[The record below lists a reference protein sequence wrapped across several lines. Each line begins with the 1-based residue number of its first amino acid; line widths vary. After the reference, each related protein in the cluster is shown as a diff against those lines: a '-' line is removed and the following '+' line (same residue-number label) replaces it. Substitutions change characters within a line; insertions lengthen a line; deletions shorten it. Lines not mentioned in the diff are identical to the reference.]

1 MPIRGTNNRYDVYD
15 NGDSVTMIR
24 NDNTEDSPYNPNMI
38 EFQKPTESTTKPG
51 TYDGVSEYRH
61 NLLVNNL
68 TDTNLDRYTPSGNP
82 AVSTGAPG
90 EASRP
95 SSGSSLTGGFSFSG
109 TRPTYTSPY
118 QDQIDALLSQIQN
131 RPDFSYNYVEDPTYE
146 IYRDQYT
153 REGNLAMRDAI
164 GNSAALSGGYG
175 NSYGT
180 TAGSQAYQ
188 AYLGQLNA
196 IVPELEQLAYQRYQ
210 DEGTDLYNQLSALS
224 ALENAAYGQYRD
236 QVGDYYNDYQL
247 AYQEYSDALA
257 QQNYQNEFDYQRG
270 QDNLAYSQWLQE
282 FEQAQQEAA
291 RDLAY
296 RYAAAGMMYPYD
308 DAAQSVQYLDG
319 GTSGSTGGSRGNGGS
334 GDDDY
339 EDEDYTEETDS
350 GRNWSYTHD
359 VILNNYGNDLENGT
373 ATGGEIADRL
383 AGLLGL
389 GQLTDDETVDI
400 ASQLGILEE
409 LRRMLNNGS
418 GIPTYQEPGR
428 ESYTSNRFTNVGMTY

>member
-296 RYAAAGMMYPYD
+296 RYAAAGMVYPYD

-319 GTSGSTGGSRGNGGS
+319 GTGGSSTGSRSSGSGNRDDEPDTTDRDTGNGGLS
-334 GDDDY
+334 
-339 EDEDYTEETDS
+339 ETDQEMFA
-350 GRNWSYTHD
+350 RLDRTIAEVQPH
-359 VILNNYGNDLENGT
+359 
-373 ATGGEIADRL
+373 IADKRL
-383 AGLLGL
+383 LADQVKQLLDTNDASDDVAKLLIRKYNLDSYFVDGVSSSVANSFTSAGNALLQAMN
-389 GQLTDDETVDI
+389 QL
-400 ASQLGILEE
+400 
-409 LRRMLNNGS
+409 R
-418 GIPTYQEPGR
+418 
-428 ESYTSNRFTNVGMTY
+428 

>member
-236 QVGDYYNDYQL
+236 SVGDYYNDYQL

-296 RYAAAGMMYPYD
+296 RYAAAGMVYPYD
-308 DAAQSVQYLDG
+308 DASSSVQYLSG
-319 GTSGSTGGSRGNGGS
+319 GTTGGSSNGSRS
-334 GDDDY
+334 GGKGG
-339 EDEDYTEETDS
+339 EDDYTEEPTA
-350 GRNWSYTHD
+350 GQNWSYLHD
-359 VILNNYGNDLENGT
+359 TLLNNYGNDLDAGVSKTEIAGRISRLTDMGQLDSDEAADIAAKLDIEDELITVIENGEGI
-373 ATGGEIADRL
+373 ATSLPNRL
-383 AGLLGL
+383 
-389 GQLTDDETVDI
+389 E
-400 ASQLGILEE
+400 
-409 LRRMLNNGS
+409 RRPN
-418 GIPTYQEPGR
+418 
-428 ESYTSNRFTNVGMTY
+428 NRFDAVGMIK

>member
-24 NDNTEDSPYNPNMI
+24 NDNTEDSPFNPNMI
-38 EFQKPTESTTKPG
+38 EFQKPTESTTSPG

-68 TDTNLDRYTPSGNP
+68 TDTNLDQYTPSGNP
-82 AVSTGAPG
+82 ARPTGAPG

-95 SSGSSLTGGFSFSG
+95 SSGSSITGGFSFSG
-109 TRPTYTSPY
+109 TRPSYTSPY

-257 QQNYQNEFDYQRG
+257 QENYRNEFDYQRG

-296 RYAAAGMMYPYD
+296 RYAAAGMVYPYD
-308 DAAQSVQYLDG
+308 DAAQSVQYLSG
-319 GTSGSTGGSRGNGGS
+319 GTGGSSTGSRSSGS
-334 GDDDY
+334 GSEDD
-339 EDEDYTEETDS
+339 DYTEEPSS
-350 GRNWSYTHD
+350 GQNWSYLHD
-359 VILNNYGNDLENGT
+359 TLLNNYGQDQRNGT
-373 ATGGEIADRL
+373 ASNSEIGQRL
-383 AGLLGL
+383 ANLVAL
-389 GQLTDDETVDI
+389 GQLEDDEAIDI
-400 ASQLGILEE
+400 AEQLGIMAAFSSATANLNSSG
-409 LRRMLNNGS
+409 RMPTNNIS
-418 GIPTYQEPGR
+418 
-428 ESYTSNRFTNVGMTY
+428 SYRNNLSQ

>member
-38 EFQKPTESTTKPG
+38 EFQKPTESNTNPG

-68 TDTNLDRYTPSGNP
+68 TDTNLDQYTPSGNP

-109 TRPTYTSPY
+109 TRPSYNSPY

-131 RPDFSYNYVEDPTYE
+131 WPDFSYNYIEDPTYE

-257 QQNYQNEFDYQRG
+257 QENYQNNFDYQRG

-282 FEQAQQEAA
+282 FNQAQQEAA

-296 RYAAAGMMYPYD
+296 RYAAAGMVYPYD
-308 DAAQSVQYLDG
+308 DAAQSVQYLSG
-319 GTSGSTGGSRGNGGS
+319 GTGGSSTGSRSSGSS

-339 EDEDYTEETDS
+339 TEESTS
-350 GRNWSYTHD
+350 GQNWSYLHD
-359 VILNNYGNDLENGT
+359 TLLNNYGNDIANGT
-373 ATGGEIADRL
+373 ASREEIAARVARL
-383 AGLLGL
+383 EDMGELSDA
-389 GQLTDDETVDI
+389 EAEDI
-400 ASQLGILEE
+400 AEQLGIEEEMLEAIS
-409 LRRMLNNGS
+409 NGS
-418 GIPTYQEPGR
+418 GMASTLPNSYQSRPT
-428 ESYTSNRFTNVGMTY
+428 NRFDVVSMIK

>member
-38 EFQKPTESTTKPG
+38 EFQKPTESNTNPG

-68 TDTNLDRYTPSGNP
+68 TDTNLDQYTPSGNP

-95 SSGSSLTGGFSFSG
+95 SSGSSITGGVSFSG
-109 TRPTYTSPY
+109 TRPSYTSPY

-131 RPDFSYNYVEDPTYE
+131 RPDFSYDYTSDPTYE

-196 IVPELEQLAYQRYQ
+196 IVPELEALAYQRYQ

-236 QVGDYYNDYQL
+236 SVGDYYNDYQL

-257 QQNYQNEFDYQRG
+257 QENYQNEFDYQRG

-296 RYAAAGMMYPYD
+296 RYAAAGLVYPYD
-308 DAAQSVQYLDG
+308 DASSSVQYL
-319 GTSGSTGGSRGNGGS
+319 SGGS
-334 GDDDY
+334 GGGSGGSGSGSRSSGSSSRGSGS
-339 EDEDYTEETDS
+339 EEKEETSNSRLSESDESMFARLDS
-350 GRNWSYTHD
+350 IVREVQPH
-359 VILNNYGNDLENGT
+359 
-373 ATGGEIADRL
+373 IADKRL
-383 AGLLGL
+383 LADQVKQLLDANDASDDVAKLLISKYNLDSYFVDGVSSSVANSFTSAGNALLQAMN
-389 GQLTDDETVDI
+389 QL
-400 ASQLGILEE
+400 
-409 LRRMLNNGS
+409 R
-418 GIPTYQEPGR
+418 
-428 ESYTSNRFTNVGMTY
+428 

>member
-118 QDQIDALLSQIQN
+118 QDQIDALLSQIQS

-196 IVPELEQLAYQRYQ
+196 IVPELEALAYQRYQ

-236 QVGDYYNDYQL
+236 SVGDYYNDYQL

-296 RYAAAGMMYPYD
+296 RYAAAGMVYPYD

-319 GTSGSTGGSRGNGGS
+319 GTGGYTGGSRGNGGGD

-339 EDEDYTEETDS
+339 TEEPTT
-350 GRNWSYTHD
+350 GQNWSYLHD
-359 VILNNYGNDLENGT
+359 TLLNNYGQDQRNGT
-373 ATGGEIADRL
+373 ASNSEIGQRL
-383 AGLLGL
+383 ANLVAL
-389 GQLTDDETVDI
+389 GQLKDDEAIDI
-400 ASQLGILEE
+400 AEQLGV
-409 LRRMLNNGS
+409 MSAFSSAVSGLNSSGRVPATSTGS
-418 GIPTYQEPGR
+418 HGNNLTR
-428 ESYTSNRFTNVGMTY
+428 

>member
-296 RYAAAGMMYPYD
+296 RYAAAGMAYPYD

-319 GTSGSTGGSRGNGGS
+319 GASGSTGGSRSSGSGSRDDEPDTTDRDTGNGGLS
-334 GDDDY
+334 
-339 EDEDYTEETDS
+339 ETDQEMFARLDRTIAEVQPHITDKRLLADQVKQLLDTNDAS
-350 GRNWSYTHD
+350 DDVAKLLIRKYNLDSYFVDGVSSSVANSFTSA
-359 VILNNYGNDLENGT
+359 GN
-373 ATGGEIADRL
+373 A
-383 AGLLGL
+383 LLQAMN
-389 GQLTDDETVDI
+389 QL
-400 ASQLGILEE
+400 
-409 LRRMLNNGS
+409 R
-418 GIPTYQEPGR
+418 
-428 ESYTSNRFTNVGMTY
+428 

>member
-196 IVPELEQLAYQRYQ
+196 IVPELEALAYQRYQ

-236 QVGDYYNDYQL
+236 SVGDYYNDYQL

-296 RYAAAGMMYPYD
+296 RYAAAGLAYPYD

-319 GTSGSTGGSRGNGGS
+319 GTGGSTGGSRSSGSGSRDDEPDTTDRDTGNGGLS
-334 GDDDY
+334 
-339 EDEDYTEETDS
+339 ETDQEMFARLDRTIAEVQPHITDKRLLADQVKQLLDTNDAS
-350 GRNWSYTHD
+350 DDVAKLLIRKYNLDSYFVDGVSSSVANSFTSA
-359 VILNNYGNDLENGT
+359 GN
-373 ATGGEIADRL
+373 A
-383 AGLLGL
+383 LLQAMN
-389 GQLTDDETVDI
+389 QL
-400 ASQLGILEE
+400 
-409 LRRMLNNGS
+409 R
-418 GIPTYQEPGR
+418 
-428 ESYTSNRFTNVGMTY
+428 

>member
-196 IVPELEQLAYQRYQ
+196 IVPELEALAYQRYQ

-236 QVGDYYNDYQL
+236 SVGDYYNDYQL

-296 RYAAAGMMYPYD
+296 RYAAAGLAYPYD

-319 GTSGSTGGSRGNGGS
+319 GTGGPSTGSRGNGGGD
-334 GDDDY
+334 GDDEPDTT
-339 EDEDYTEETDS
+339 DRDTGNGGLSETDQEMFARLDRTIAEVQPHITDKRLLADQVKQLLDTNDAS
-350 GRNWSYTHD
+350 DDVAKLLIRKYNLDSYFVDGVSSSVANSFTSA
-359 VILNNYGNDLENGT
+359 GN
-373 ATGGEIADRL
+373 A
-383 AGLLGL
+383 LLQAMN
-389 GQLTDDETVDI
+389 QL
-400 ASQLGILEE
+400 
-409 LRRMLNNGS
+409 R
-418 GIPTYQEPGR
+418 
-428 ESYTSNRFTNVGMTY
+428 

>member
-95 SSGSSLTGGFSFSG
+95 SSGSSITGGFSFSG

-196 IVPELEQLAYQRYQ
+196 IVPELEALAYQRYQ

-236 QVGDYYNDYQL
+236 SVGDYYNDYQL

-296 RYAAAGMMYPYD
+296 RYAAAGMVYPYD

-319 GTSGSTGGSRGNGGS
+319 GTGGSSTGSRSSGSGSRDDEPDTTDRDTGNGGLS
-334 GDDDY
+334 
-339 EDEDYTEETDS
+339 ETDQEMFARLDRTIAEVQPHITDKRLLADQVKQLLDTNDAS
-350 GRNWSYTHD
+350 DDVAKLLIRKYNLDSYFVDGVSSSVANSFTSA
-359 VILNNYGNDLENGT
+359 GN
-373 ATGGEIADRL
+373 A
-383 AGLLGL
+383 LLQAMN
-389 GQLTDDETVDI
+389 QL
-400 ASQLGILEE
+400 
-409 LRRMLNNGS
+409 R
-418 GIPTYQEPGR
+418 
-428 ESYTSNRFTNVGMTY
+428 

>member
-51 TYDGVSEYRH
+51 TYDGVNEYRH

-236 QVGDYYNDYQL
+236 SVGDYYNDYQL

-257 QQNYQNEFDYQRG
+257 QENYQNEFDYQRG

-296 RYAAAGMMYPYD
+296 RYAAAGMVYPYD
-308 DAAQSVQYLDG
+308 DAAQSVQYL
-319 GTSGSTGGSRGNGGS
+319 SGGS
-334 GDDDY
+334 GGGSGGSGSGSRSSGSSSRGSGS
-339 EDEDYTEETDS
+339 EEKEETSNIGLSESDESMFARLDS
-350 GRNWSYTHD
+350 IIREVQPHISDKRLLADQVKQLLDANGASDDVAKLLISKYNLDSYFVDSVSSSVANSFTSA
-359 VILNNYGNDLENGT
+359 GN
-373 ATGGEIADRL
+373 A
-383 AGLLGL
+383 LLQAMN
-389 GQLTDDETVDI
+389 QL
-400 ASQLGILEE
+400 
-409 LRRMLNNGS
+409 R
-418 GIPTYQEPGR
+418 
-428 ESYTSNRFTNVGMTY
+428 

>member
-51 TYDGVSEYRH
+51 TYDGVNEYRH

-210 DEGTDLYNQLSALS
+210 DEGTDLYNQYSLVKGR
-224 ALENAAYGQYRD
+224 EDTDYGRYRD
-236 QVGDYYNDYQL
+236 TVSDYYSDL
-247 AYQEYSDALA
+247 SDA
-257 QQNYQNEFDYQRG
+257 RS
-270 QDNLAYSQWLQE
+270 AYNSERSL
-282 FEQAQQEAA
+282 
-291 RDLAY
+291 D
-296 RYAAAGMMYPYD
+296 
-308 DAAQSVQYLDG
+308 QS
-319 GTSGSTGGSRGNGGS
+319 
-334 GDDDY
+334 
-339 EDEDYTEETDS
+339 
-350 GRNWSYTHD
+350 
-359 VILNNYGNDLENGT
+359 
-373 ATGGEIADRL
+373 
-383 AGLLGL
+383 
-389 GQLTDDETVDI
+389 
-400 ASQLGILEE
+400 
-409 LRRMLNNGS
+409 
-418 GIPTYQEPGR
+418 
-428 ESYTSNRFTNVGMTY
+428 

>member
-24 NDNTEDSPYNPNMI
+24 NDNTEDSPFNPNMI
-38 EFQKPTESTTKPG
+38 EFQKPTESTTSPG

-68 TDTNLDRYTPSGNP
+68 TDTNLDQYTPSGNP
-82 AVSTGAPG
+82 ARPTGAPG

-95 SSGSSLTGGFSFSG
+95 SSGSSITGGFSFSG
-109 TRPTYTSPY
+109 TRPSYTSPY

-257 QQNYQNEFDYQRG
+257 QENYRNEFDYQRG

-296 RYAAAGMMYPYD
+296 RYAAAGMVYPYD
-308 DAAQSVQYLDG
+308 DAAQSVQYLSG
-319 GTSGSTGGSRGNGGS
+319 GTGGSTGGSRGSGNGS
-334 GDDDY
+334 RDDEPDTS
-339 EDEDYTEETDS
+339 DRNTGNGALSETDQEMFARLDRTIAEVQPHITDKRLLADQVKQLLDTNDAS
-350 GRNWSYTHD
+350 DDVAKLLISKYNLDSYFVDGVSSSVANSFTSA
-359 VILNNYGNDLENGT
+359 GN
-373 ATGGEIADRL
+373 A
-383 AGLLGL
+383 LLQAMN
-389 GQLTDDETVDI
+389 QL
-400 ASQLGILEE
+400 
-409 LRRMLNNGS
+409 R
-418 GIPTYQEPGR
+418 
-428 ESYTSNRFTNVGMTY
+428 